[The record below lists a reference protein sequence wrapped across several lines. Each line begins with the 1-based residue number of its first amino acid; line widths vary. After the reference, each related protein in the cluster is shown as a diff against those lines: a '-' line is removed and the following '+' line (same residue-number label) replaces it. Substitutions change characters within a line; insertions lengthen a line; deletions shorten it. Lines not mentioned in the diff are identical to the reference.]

1 MPIINNWCFTRTII
15 DWDKFADATYNHYR
29 VVSVRPFV
37 DKKGLLSDGYLLT
50 LMVLQD
56 DYDYGMDKKNQPREN
71 NQYQNFEVTV
81 LSRTYNV
88 KKGDDIR
95 LLDFD
100 EEHSFVVGF
109 DLILRFK
116 DFEIISN

>member
-1 MPIINNWCFTRTII
+1 
-15 DWDKFADATYNHYR
+15 